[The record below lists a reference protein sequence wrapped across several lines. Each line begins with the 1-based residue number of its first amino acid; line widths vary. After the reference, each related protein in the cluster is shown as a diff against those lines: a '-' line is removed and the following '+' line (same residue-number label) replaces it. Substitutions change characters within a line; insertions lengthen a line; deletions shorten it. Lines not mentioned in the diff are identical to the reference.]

1 MSASRRTFCVGSVPA
16 VLGLAKLLSATKAK
30 AAPSGPLQSFV
41 APFAD
46 MKTHS
51 NVNTI
56 IRPIADG
63 QTAEGAHVE
72 VHETQLNPGAE
83 PHPPHRHKH
92 EEFLL
97 LMKGQIE
104 VTVDG
109 NTSTLTPGSVGFWK
123 AMSLHHLRNTGS
135 EIAQY
140 FIVGLGNDA

>member
-1 MSASRRTFCVGSVPA
+1 MSASRRTFCAASVPA
-16 VLGLAKLLSATKAK
+16 AFSLVTLLSASRAK
-30 AAPSGPLQSFV
+30 AAVSQPLQSFIM
-41 APFAD
+41 PFAA
-46 MKTHS
+46 MKAHE
-51 NVNTI
+51 NTSTA

-109 NTSTLTPGSVGFWK
+109 ETSTLTPGSVGFWK
-123 AMSLHHLRNTGS
+123 SMSLHHLRNTGP

-140 FIVGLGNDA
+140 FIVGFGNDA

>member
-1 MSASRRTFCVGSVPA
+1 MSASRRTFCAGSFPA
-16 VLGLAKLLSATKAK
+16 MLGLTQLLSITDARAAT
-30 AAPSGPLQSFV
+30 SQPLQSFI

-46 MKTHS
+46 MKVHENAST
-51 NVNTI
+51 T

-63 QTAEGAHVE
+63 QTAEGAHIE

-109 NTSTLTPGSVGFWK
+109 ETSTLTPGSVGFWK
-123 AMSLHHLRNTGS
+123 SMSLHHLRNTGS

>member
-1 MSASRRTFCVGSVPA
+1 MSISRRIFCAGSIPA
-16 VLGLAKLLSATKAK
+16 ALVLARLLP
-30 AAPSGPLQSFV
+30 AADLQAAQSPPLQSFI

-46 MKTHS
+46 MKIHS
-51 NVNTI
+51 NASTA

-109 NTSTLTPGSVGFWK
+109 ETSTLTPGSVGFWK
-123 AMSLHHLRNTGS
+123 SMSLHHLRNTGP
-135 EIAQY
+135 EVAQY